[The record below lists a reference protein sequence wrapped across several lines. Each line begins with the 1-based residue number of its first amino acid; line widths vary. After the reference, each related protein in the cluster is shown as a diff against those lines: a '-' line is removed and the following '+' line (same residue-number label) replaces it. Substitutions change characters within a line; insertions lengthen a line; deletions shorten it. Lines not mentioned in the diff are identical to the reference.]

1 MSKSQQIDPIIRLS
15 RPEEAENITETFI
28 EEYLDYYGMYVN
40 SDLLEEF
47 LNDMNDQL
55 RGAEK
60 PEEIRAGWDRQENPE
75 IVRTVENNDEFLGV
89 GSLKLQDNLLELG
102 STIIDPEYRNS
113 RTPSDNS
120 VYDELFMNRLE
131 TAKDMVSRPEPQSEI
146 IYTQL
151 LADKSAATQHTA
163 DKHDFAV
170 TGVYDKKFPQAYEGK
185 GRVTVVDM
193 LWADSLIENDQ
204 SEVYVPEEAEDIVEL
219 SRENINSKR
228 SEGLERIERTIN
240 NSGSDHRDGSYKV
253 KPKVVED
260 PMNFAEIEIV
270 ESEMGNYTWE
280 DVMDEIS
287 AAEERLENS
296 GSESN
301 DYWIGLTLDAN
312 SDYLPGAATLLEG
325 EGFEYCGFNPGKI
338 DFNGEN
344 RDALEMQ
351 YRPSKERIEKEFV
364 EEAAEFIRG
373 TGMAAEETA
382 SETDYSNS
390 EIIAI

>member
-1 MSKSQQIDPIIRLS
+1 MSKSQQIDPSIRLS
-15 RPEEAENITETFI
+15 RPDEAENITETFI

-40 SDLLEEF
+40 PDLLEEF
-47 LNDMNDQL
+47 LNDMNRQL
-55 RGAEK
+55 RGAER
-60 PEEIRAGWDRQENPE
+60 PEEIRAGWGREENPE
-75 IVRTVENNDEFLGV
+75 IVRTVENSDEFLGV

-102 STIIDPEYRNS
+102 STIIDPDYRNS
-113 RTPSDNS
+113 RTPSGNS

-131 TAKDMVSRPEPQSEI
+131 TAKDMVSRPGPESEI

-193 LWADSLIENDQ
+193 LWADSLIENNQ

-228 SEGLERIERTIN
+228 SENLERIERTIS
-240 NSGSDHRDGSYKV
+240 NSGSDHRDTSYKV

-270 ESEMGNYTWE
+270 ESETGNYTWE

-287 AAEERLENS
+287 EAEQRLENS
-296 GSESN
+296 GTERN

-312 SDYLPGAATLLEG
+312 SNYLPEAATLFEG

-338 DFNGEN
+338 EFNGET

-364 EEAAEFIRG
+364 DEAAEFIRG
-373 TGMAAEETA
+373 SGMAAEETD